1 MIKTDNKF
9 ADNVQNLLLLVCLPE
24 TFARKNILHHKK
36 CPKNVQNKNVQK
48 MSKNK
53 NVQKNILYN
62 FRKTIIIIF
71 RGV

>member
-9 ADNVQNLLLLVCLPE
+9 ADNVQNLLLLVCLQE

-36 CPKNVQNKNVQK
+36 CPKMSKIK

>member
-24 TFARKNILHHKK
+24 TFARKNILHHK
-36 CPKNVQNKNVQK
+36 NVQK

-53 NVQKNILYN
+53 NVQK
-62 FRKTIIIIF
+62 
-71 RGV
+71 